1 MTVIAGAGRV
11 VWAPS
16 GRQFCGSTEASR
28 VGKVV
33 VGRVEGA
40 GVLRELVGLEPFAGE
55 GVLEE

>member
-1 MTVIAGAGRV
+1 
-11 VWAPS
+11 
-16 GRQFCGSTEASR
+16 